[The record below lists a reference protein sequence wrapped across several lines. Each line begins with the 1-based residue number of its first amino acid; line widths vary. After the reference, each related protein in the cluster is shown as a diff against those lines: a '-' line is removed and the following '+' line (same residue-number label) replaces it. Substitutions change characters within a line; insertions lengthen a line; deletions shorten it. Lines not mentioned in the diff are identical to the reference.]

1 MLPPHS
7 TFYRIPVEKHL
18 KDLTLLEYSLIQHV
32 TIMQKKLVVLW
43 LINTDRKEL
52 STYYVGKKKNPN
64 VPSTMHWYW
73 CICISSDTAVAFGWN
88 IGNRKTVVVIEYL
101 WLFPVQKWIKKKP
114 NQSKACILV
123 HSSSIKAQFVD
134 TWASKRYL
142 RASMRAFSFL
152 LRLSIKL
159 FLGEEKKKGYGICEF
174 VRVSRQVCVR

>member
-64 VPSTMHWYW
+64 VPSTMH
-73 CICISSDTAVAFGWN
+73 
-88 IGNRKTVVVIEYL
+88 
-101 WLFPVQKWIKKKP
+101 
-114 NQSKACILV
+114 
-123 HSSSIKAQFVD
+123 
-134 TWASKRYL
+134 
-142 RASMRAFSFL
+142 
-152 LRLSIKL
+152 
-159 FLGEEKKKGYGICEF
+159 
-174 VRVSRQVCVR
+174 